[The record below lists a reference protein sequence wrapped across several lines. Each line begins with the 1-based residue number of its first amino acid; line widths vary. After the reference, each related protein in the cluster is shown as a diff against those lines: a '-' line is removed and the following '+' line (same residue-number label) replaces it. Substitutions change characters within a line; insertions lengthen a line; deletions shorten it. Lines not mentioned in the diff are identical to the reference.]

1 MTLAD
6 LGLAASVACSASFY
20 AVAGAVAVTRRPPS
34 PPSLPATSDVGP
46 ESPAVANLL
55 VNGGRLTPDAVPA
68 TLLDL
73 AARHVV
79 LIEETQPGVYRCRL
93 SNATESGLTPYE
105 VQVLDLLRRRAV
117 DGVVPAK
124 ALTAGPADEA
134 RGWIKNFNRKVV
146 DEADRA
152 GLCKARWPP
161 AALALMGGLGLAA
174 FLLAAYSSDSTS
186 KIDLPWFIAIAVSGL
201 TFLVMSRAFPDDAQ
215 VVTPAGLASQARWL
229 ALRRYLRDDQLF
241 AGLPPTAVA
250 VRDRYIAY
258 GAALGAATAAV
269 RAIPMGAESDR
280 WAWTQYGGEWRQVRV
295 SYPMSSWP
303 PAWGYSPG
311 QAAWLGL
318 RVGAIG
324 LFWFW
329 LTSRIL
335 PHVTFTAQQDQLGR
349 VLSFGILVVN
359 VAAVIAVVYALW
371 LLLAALLG
379 LVGATEV
386 TGEAI
391 RLRQLPGGNGVR
403 CYVAV
408 YRGTGDHVRA
418 WVISP
423 EQYSTLTEYDVVTV
437 SVATFLGRVRSV
449 RRSATQPGSQ
459 TNPAPGGANP

>member
-6 LGLAASVACSASFY
+6 LGLAASLACSASFY
-20 AVAGAVAVTRRPPS
+20 AVAGAVAISRRPPS

-46 ESPAVANLL
+46 ETPAVANLL
-55 VNGGRLTPDAVPA
+55 VNGGRLTPDALPA

-79 LIEETQPGVYRCRL
+79 TIEEAQPGVYTCRL
-93 SNATESGLTPYE
+93 SNVPASGLTPYE

-134 RGWIKNFNRKVV
+134 RGWIKNFNHKVV
-146 DEADRA
+146 DEADHA
-152 GLCKARWPP
+152 GLCKPRWPP
-161 AALALMGGLGLAA
+161 GALALMGGLGLAA
-174 FLLAAYSSDSTS
+174 FLLAAYSGDSAKS
-186 KIDLPWFIAIAVSGL
+186 LDLPWFIAIAVSGL

-229 ALRRYLRDDQLF
+229 ALRRYLHDDELF

-280 WAWTQYGGEWRQVRV
+280 WAWTRYGGQWRQVRV
-295 SYPMSSWP
+295 SYPGSSWP

-311 QAAWLGL
+311 QAAWLAL

-324 LFWFW
+324 FFWFW
-329 LTSRIL
+329 LTSKIL
-335 PHVTFTAQQDQLGR
+335 PHVSFTAQQDLLGR
-349 VLSFGILVVN
+349 ALSFGILLVN
-359 VAAVIAVVYALW
+359 LAAVVAVMLALW
-371 LLLAALLG
+371 LLLAAVLG
-379 LVGATEV
+379 LVGTTQV

-391 RLRQLPGGNGVR
+391 RLRQLPGGSGVR

-408 YRGTGDHVRA
+408 YPGTGDHVRA

-423 EQYSTLTEYDVVTV
+423 EQYSTLTEYDIVTV

-449 RRSATQPGSQ
+449 RRSATSAGSQ
-459 TNPAPGGANP
+459 TTPASGGANP